1 MMKTRVFA
9 LLLCLSLVCLP
20 LLTACGEAAESGR
33 TVTLYVYNWG
43 EYISDGYEDTRDV
56 NAEFEEY
63 CREVLGKNVKV
74 NYSTFSS
81 NEDMYAKVSSG
92 AALYDV
98 IIPSD
103 YMIERM
109 IKEER
114 LRPLDM
120 ANVPNYA
127 YIRDDLKGD
136 NVYYEPAGDV
146 IYSVPYFYGQIGIL
160 YNTERVPEDTETLG
174 SWDLMWDENFKGE
187 ILQINNSRDAFGTAF
202 YKLGYSVNDEQH
214 PEYWQEALELLK
226 QQKKLVQGY
235 VMDEVFYKMKSGSAS
250 VAAYYAGDFLSMYEE
265 NDALAFYY
273 PREGTNR
280 YVDAMCVPANAKN
293 PELAEAYIN
302 FMCRPDVALA
312 NAAYTYYAS
321 PLDFDAIEAEGD
333 ETYVAALDEYRETMA
348 EVHEDAIEIL
358 YGEAASSVPTEPY
371 MNLSPEGLAMINDL
385 WEELK
390 VESDVSVGI
399 IVLAAVILA
408 VCAGFVIWF
417 AVRSRRRKKWRDGLW
432 VTQEENKTAS

>member
-1 MMKTRVFA
+1 MKKRIFA

-20 LLTACGEAAESGR
+20 LLSACGEAAQSGK

-63 CREVLGKNVKV
+63 CRTVLGKNVKV

-114 LRPLDM
+114 LRPLDL
-120 ANVPNYA
+120 ANIPNYA
-127 YIRDDLKGD
+127 YIRADFKGE
-136 NVYYEPAGDV
+136 NVYYEPRDGET
-146 IYSVPYFYGQIGIL
+146 YSVPYFYGQIGIL
-160 YNTERVPEDTETLG
+160 YNTERVPEDTATLG
-174 SWDLMWDENFKGE
+174 SWDLMWDETFKGE
-187 ILQINNSRDAFGTAF
+187 ILQINNSRDAFGSAL
-202 YKLGYSVNDEQH
+202 YKLGYSVNDEENLDH
-214 PEYWQEALELLK
+214 WQEALQLLK
-226 QQKKLVQGY
+226 EQKKIVQGY

-250 VAAYYAGDFLSMYEE
+250 IAAYYAGDFLSMYEE

-273 PREGTNR
+273 PEEGTNR
-280 YVDAMCVPANAKN
+280 YVDAMCVPSNAKN

-302 FMCRPDVALA
+302 FMCRPDVAFA

-321 PLDFDAIEAEGD
+321 PLDFDAIEAEGNED
-333 ETYVAALDEYRETMA
+333 YTAALAEYHTIMA

-358 YGEAASSVPTEPY
+358 YGEVASSVPTEPY
-371 MNLSPEGLAMINDL
+371 MNLSPAGLAMLNDL

-408 VCAGFVIWF
+408 ACAGFAIFF
-417 AVRSRRRKKWRDGLW
+417 AIRSRRRKKWRDGLW
-432 VTQEENKTAS
+432 IIE

>member
-1 MMKTRVFA
+1 MMKTRLTALLVA
-9 LLLCLSLVCLP
+9 LLLLCLP
-20 LLTACGEAAESGR
+20 LLCACREEAENGR

-43 EYISDGYEDTRDV
+43 EYISDGYEDTVDV
-56 NAEFEEY
+56 NGEFEKY
-63 CREVLGKNVKV
+63 CRETLHMNVKV

-98 IIPSD
+98 LIPSD

-120 ANVPNYA
+120 DAIPNYA
-127 YIRDDLKGD
+127 YIREDLKGD
-136 NVYYEPAGDV
+136 NVYYEPREGE
-146 IYSVPYFYGQIGIL
+146 IYSVPYFYGQIGVL
-160 YNTERVPEDTETLG
+160 YNTERVPEDTPTLG
-174 SWDLMWDENFKGE
+174 SWDLLWDENFKGE

-202 YKLGYSVNDEQH
+202 YKLGYSVNDEENIAH
-214 PEYWQEALELLK
+214 WDEALELLK

-250 VAAYYAGDFLSMYEE
+250 IAAYYAGDFLTMYEE

-273 PREGTNR
+273 PEEGTNR
-280 YVDAMCVPANAKN
+280 YVDAMCIPSNARS

-302 FMCRPDVALA
+302 FMCRPDIAFA

-321 PLDFDAIEAEGD
+321 PLDFDMIEAEGD
-333 ETYVAALDEYRETMA
+333 EDYVAALDEYRETMA

-358 YGEAASSVPTEPY
+358 YGEKAASVPTEPY
-371 MNLSPEGLAMINDL
+371 MNLSPAGLAMLNDY

-390 VESDVSVGI
+390 VESDVNVDI

-408 VCAGFVIWF
+408 ALAALAIFFIVRR
-417 AVRSRRRKKWRDGLW
+417 RSRAKFSADLW
-432 VTQEENKTAS
+432 SKE

>member
-1 MMKTRVFA
+1 MMKTRLTALFA
-9 LLLCLSLVCLP
+9 ALLLLCLP
-20 LLTACGEAAESGR
+20 LLSACRADAENGK

-43 EYISDGYEDTRDV
+43 EYISDGYEDTVDV
-56 NAEFEEY
+56 NGEFEKY
-63 CREVLGKNVKV
+63 CRETLHMNVKV

-92 AALYDV
+92 AAIYDV
-98 IIPSD
+98 LIPSD

-120 ANVPNYA
+120 DAIPNYA
-127 YIRDDLKGD
+127 YIREDLKGD
-136 NVYYEPAGDV
+136 NVYYEPREGE
-146 IYSVPYFYGQIGIL
+146 IYSVPYFYGQIGVL
-160 YNTERVPEDTETLG
+160 YNTERVPEDTPTLG
-174 SWDLMWDENFKGE
+174 SWDLLWDENFKGE
-187 ILQINNSRDAFGTAF
+187 ILQINNSRDAFGSAL
-202 YKLGYSVNDEQH
+202 YKLGYSVNDEENIAH
-214 PEYWQEALELLK
+214 WDEALELLK

-250 VAAYYAGDFLSMYEE
+250 IAAYYAGDFLTMYEE

-273 PREGTNR
+273 PEEGTNR
-280 YVDAMCVPANAKN
+280 YVDAMCIPSNARS

-302 FMCRPDVALA
+302 FMCRPDIAFA

-321 PLDFDAIEAEGD
+321 PLDFDMIEAEGD
-333 ETYVAALDEYRETMA
+333 EDYVAALDEYRETMA

-358 YGEAASSVPTEPY
+358 YGEKAASVPTEPY
-371 MNLSPEGLAMINDL
+371 MNLSPAGLAMLNDY

-390 VESDVSVGI
+390 VESDVNVDI

-408 VCAGFVIWF
+408 ALAALAIFFIVRR
-417 AVRSRRRKKWRDGLW
+417 RSRAKFSADLW
-432 VTQEENKTAS
+432 SKE

>member
-1 MMKTRVFA
+1 MMKTRMAA
-9 LLLCLSLVCLP
+9 LLLCLVLLCLP
-20 LLTACGEAAESGR
+20 LLAACGSEAENSR

-109 IKEER
+109 IGEER
-114 LRPLDM
+114 LRPLNM
-120 ANVPNYA
+120 ENIPNYA
-127 YIRDDLKGD
+127 YIRDDLKGE
-136 NVYYEPAGDV
+136 NVYYEPAGDA
-146 IYSVPYFYGQIGIL
+146 IYSVPYFYGQIGVL
-160 YNTERVPEDTETLG
+160 YNTERVPEDTATLG
-174 SWDLMWDENFKGE
+174 SWDLLWDEDFKGE
-187 ILQINNSRDAFGTAF
+187 ILQINNSRDAFGSAL
-202 YKLGYSVNDEQH
+202 YKLGYSVNDEEH
-214 PEYWQEALELLK
+214 VEHWQEALDLLK
-226 QQKKLVQGY
+226 QQKKIVQGY

-293 PELAEAYIN
+293 PELAELYIN
-302 FMCRPDVALA
+302 FMCRPDVAFA

-333 ETYVAALDEYRETMA
+333 EAYVAALDEYRETMA
-348 EVHEDAIEIL
+348 EVHEDDRFI
-358 YGEAASSVPTEPY
+358 
-371 MNLSPEGLAMINDL
+371 
-385 WEELK
+385 
-390 VESDVSVGI
+390 
-399 IVLAAVILA
+399 
-408 VCAGFVIWF
+408 
-417 AVRSRRRKKWRDGLW
+417 
-432 VTQEENKTAS
+432 